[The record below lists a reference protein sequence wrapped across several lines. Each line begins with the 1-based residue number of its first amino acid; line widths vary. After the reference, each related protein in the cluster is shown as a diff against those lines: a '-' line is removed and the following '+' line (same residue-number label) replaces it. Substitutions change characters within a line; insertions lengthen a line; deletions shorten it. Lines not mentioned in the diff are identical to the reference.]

1 MVGKLVVTEF
11 ITLDGV
17 IEDPAW
23 SFDFNRGDEG
33 EEFKGNEL
41 KAADAQLL
49 GRITYEGFAKAW
61 PTMPDTGWFGEKMN
75 GMPKYVV
82 STTLKDEEATWN
94 NSTVI
99 RNDVEGH
106 VKRLKKDV
114 DGDILVAGSANLIQT
129 LAKHNLVDEY
139 RLLYFP
145 VHLGSGKK
153 LFRDGARAAALRLLS
168 ATTTSTGVII
178 ATYEPA
184 GPAQYGSYALDQE

>member
-1 MVGKLVVTEF
+1 VGKLVVTEF

-17 IEDPAW
+17 IEDPSW
-23 SFDFNRGDEG
+23 SFDFNRGEEG
-33 EEFKGNEL
+33 EDYKGDEL

-61 PTMPDTGWFGEKMN
+61 PTMKDTGWFGDKMN

-82 STTLKDEEATWN
+82 STTLKDEDATWN

-106 VKRLKKDV
+106 VKRLKKEV
-114 DGDILVAGSANLIQT
+114 GGDILVAGSANLIQT

-139 RLLYFP
+139 RLMVYP
-145 VHLGSGKK
+145 IVLGQGKRLFQEGLPRTAFK
-153 LFRDGARAAALRLLS
+153 LVDTKHVGPE
-168 ATTTSTGVII
+168 GVVIL
-178 ATYEPA
+178 TYDPK
-184 GPAQYGSYALDQE
+184 

>member
-1 MVGKLVVTEF
+1 VVGKLVVTEF

-17 IEDPAW
+17 IENPTW

-33 EEFKGNEL
+33 DEFKGDEL

-61 PTMPDTGWFGEKMN
+61 PTMPDTGWFGDKMN

-99 RNDVEGH
+99 RHDVEGH
-106 VKRLKKDV
+106 VKRLKKEV
-114 DGDILVAGSANLIQT
+114 DGDILVAGSANLVQT

-139 RLLYFP
+139 RLMLYP
-145 VHLGSGKK
+145 IVLGQGKR
-153 LFRDGARAAALRLLS
+153 LFQEGLPKAALKLVD
-168 ATTTSTGVII
+168 TKHVGPEGVVIL
-178 ATYEPA
+178 TYKPKPA
-184 GPAQYGSYALDQE
+184 E

>member
-17 IEDPAW
+17 VEDPSW
-23 SFDFNRGDEG
+23 SFDFNRGEEG
-33 EEFKGNEL
+33 EDFKGDEL

-61 PTMPDTGWFGEKMN
+61 PTMKDAGWFGDKMN

-82 STTLKDEEATWN
+82 STTLKDEDATWN

-99 RNDVEGH
+99 RNDVEGY
-106 VKRLKKDV
+106 VKRLKNELG
-114 DGDILVAGSANLIQT
+114 GDILVAGSANLIQT

-139 RLLYFP
+139 RLMVYP
-145 VHLGSGKK
+145 IVLGQGKRLFQEGLPRTAFK
-153 LFRDGARAAALRLLS
+153 LVDTKHVGPE
-168 ATTTSTGVII
+168 GVVIL
-178 ATYEPA
+178 TYKPKPSE
-184 GPAQYGSYALDQE
+184 